1 MIENG
6 VTSAADGH
14 PILCKERIVRSQSTR
29 KQLKPLPYLLILP
42 TALFVALFTA
52 WPVLLSIYQSFF
64 RQRMNIA
71 RFREPTFVGLENYID
86 LFTDP
91 YFLQVIKN
99 TLFYIIGTVPIS
111 ILLGFLFALLVNR
124 KVRGVG
130 LFRLAFFH
138 PMVLPMVSA
147 ATIWLFFF
155 TPNYG
160 LFNTT
165 LRLLGYSGAENWTGN
180 PNLALLSVIIV
191 AIWKNS
197 GYYMIFYLAG
207 LQNLPTDV
215 FEAAAL
221 DGASGWQALWR
232 ITFPLLRR
240 TTVFIT
246 IIAFIDAFRTVDHI
260 FVLTSGGPSRAS
272 TVLLFELWQQRFE
285 YQDIGASA
293 AITVIFVVVLLAFT
307 VTNFLT
313 SERKEV

>member
-1 MIENG
+1 M
-6 VTSAADGH
+6 SARA
-14 PILCKERIVRSQSTR
+14 TR
-29 KQLKPLPYLLILP
+29 KQFEPFPYVLILP
-42 TALFVALFTA
+42 TAAFVALFTA
-52 WPVLLSIYQSFF
+52 WPVLLSFYQSFF

-71 RFREPTFVGLENYID
+71 RYREPTFIGLGNYID

-91 YFLQVIKN
+91 YFIQVIRN
-99 TLFYIIGTVPIS
+99 TLFYIIGTVPVS
-111 ILLGFLFALLVNR
+111 IILGFLFALLVNR
-124 KVRGVG
+124 KMRGIG

-155 TPNYG
+155 TPDYG
-160 LFNTT
+160 LFNTA
-165 LRLLGYSGAENWTGN
+165 LRFLGYSGPENWTGN

-197 GYYMIFYLAG
+197 GFYMIFYLAG

-221 DGASGWQALWR
+221 DGANGWQTLWR

-240 TTVFIT
+240 TTLFIT
-246 IIAFIDAFRTVDHI
+246 TIAFIDAFRTVDHI
-260 FVLTSGGPSRAS
+260 FVLTGGGPSRSS

-285 YQDIGASA
+285 YQNIGSSA
-293 AITVIFVVVLLAFT
+293 AITVIFVIVLLAFT
-307 VTNFLT
+307 VTNFIV
-313 SERKEV
+313 SERKEA

>member
-1 MIENG
+1 M
-6 VTSAADGH
+6 
-14 PILCKERIVRSQSTR
+14 RSRAIR
-29 KQLKPLPYLLILP
+29 KQRRLLPNLFIIP
-42 TALFVALFTA
+42 TAVFVALFTA

-71 RFREPTFVGLENYID
+71 RFREPTFIGLGNYID

-91 YFLQVIKN
+91 YFIQVIRN
-99 TLFYIIGTVPIS
+99 TLIYIIGTVPIS
-111 ILLGFLFALLVNR
+111 IILGFLFALLVNR
-124 KVRGVG
+124 KIRGIG
-130 LFRLAFFH
+130 FLRLAFFH

-155 TPNYG
+155 TPDYG
-160 LFNTT
+160 LFNSA
-165 LRLLGYSGAENWTGN
+165 LRLIGYSGPENWTGN
-180 PNLALLSVIIV
+180 PNLALLSVMIV

-207 LQNLPTDV
+207 LQNLPSDV
-215 FEAAAL
+215 YEAASL
-221 DGASGWQALWR
+221 DGASGWQILWQ

-240 TTVFIT
+240 TTLFIT
-246 IIAFIDAFRTVDHI
+246 IIAFIDAFRTIDHI

-272 TVLLFELWQQRFE
+272 TVLLFELWLQRFE

-313 SERKEV
+313 SERKEA

>member
-1 MIENG
+1 M
-6 VTSAADGH
+6 SS
-14 PILCKERIVRSQSTR
+14 PKTR
-29 KQLKPLPYLLILP
+29 KKLRPLPYLLILP
-42 TALFVALFTA
+42 TAAFVALFTA

-71 RFREPTFVGLENYID
+71 RFREPTFIGLGNYID

-91 YFLQVIKN
+91 YFIQVIKN
-99 TLFYIIGTVPIS
+99 TLFYILGTVPIS
-111 ILLGFLFALLVNR
+111 IMLGFLFALLVNR
-124 KVRGVG
+124 KMRGVG
-130 LFRLAFFH
+130 VLRLALFH

-147 ATIWLFFF
+147 ATIWLFLF
-155 TPNYG
+155 TPTYG
-160 LFNTT
+160 LFNTA
-165 LRLLGYSGAENWTGN
+165 LSFLGYSGPENWTGN
-180 PNLALLSVIIV
+180 PSLALLSVIIV
-191 AIWKNS
+191 AIWKNA

-207 LQNLPTDV
+207 LQNLPKDV

-221 DGASGWQALWR
+221 DGANGWQTLWR

-240 TTVFIT
+240 TTLFIT
-246 IIAFIDAFRTVDHI
+246 TVAFIDAFRTIDHI

-293 AITVIFVVVLLAFT
+293 AITVIFVIVLLAFT

-313 SERKEV
+313 TERKEA